1 MEILRAGWNILALA
15 LITRPFR
22 FERLKRAVNLIVLL
36 RHYEHRG
43 LVILLDQG
51 IVQKIWSILADAN
64 DYSSSRLQRVMAS
77 LVPFAPSWV
86 VWLETPL
93 DFAVKRLGTRGDGT
107 SR

>member
-15 LITRPFR
+15 ITTRPFR
-22 FERLKRAVNLIVLL
+22 FKRFKRAFNLILFL

-64 DYSSSRLQRVMAS
+64 AHSNNRLHGSWQVSYLLRRVG
-77 LVPFAPSWV
+77 LCGWKH
-86 VWLETPL
+86 L
-93 DFAVKRLGTRGDGT
+93 
-107 SR
+107 